1 MGSKKHKK
9 SHAQQVN
16 RSARPAPVA
25 NSSRGLIVFLVTLAS
40 VAIVFTL
47 YTTNDTQSANSAA
60 GVNAKA
66 RTSAGLQTSI
76 SRTARQ
82 QQPTTGDN
90 RGPVA
95 SRGPVKG
102 LPPLP
107 LVRFPAARP
116 PEVLRSV
123 YEFAANNPEI
133 LNYVPCFCGCENF
146 GHVSSH
152 DCFVDHRNQDG
163 QVVTWE
169 AHGMG

>member
-1 MGSKKHKK
+1 MGSRKHKK

-16 RSARPAPVA
+16 RSTKPAPVT

-40 VAIVFTL
+40 VAIVFTI
-47 YTTNDTQSANSAA
+47 YTTNDTQSVNSATGA
-60 GVNAKA
+60 NAKA
-66 RTSAGLQTSI
+66 RTSAGLQMAI
-76 SRTARQ
+76 SRDAT
-82 QQPTTGDN
+82 QQPPTPGDN

-95 SRGPVKG
+95 SRGPVNG

-116 PEVLRSV
+116 PEVVRSV
-123 YEFAANNPEI
+123 YEFAANNPEV

-163 QVVTWE
+163 QVAAWE
-169 AHGMG
+169 PHGMG

>member
-1 MGSKKHKK
+1 MGSRKHKK
-9 SHAQQVN
+9 SHARQVN
-16 RSARPAPVA
+16 RSARPTPVA
-25 NSSRGLIVFLVTLAS
+25 NSSRGLIIFLVTLAS
-40 VAIVFTL
+40 VAIVFTI

-60 GVNAKA
+60 GVNVKA

-76 SRTARQ
+76 SRAARQ

-107 LVRFPAARP
+107 LVGFPAARP
-116 PEVLRSV
+116 PEVIRSV
-123 YEFAANNPEI
+123 YEFAANNPEV

-163 QVVTWE
+163 QVVAWE

>member
-1 MGSKKHKK
+1 MGSRKHKK

-25 NSSRGLIVFLVTLAS
+25 NSSRGLIIFLGTLAS
-40 VAIVFTL
+40 VAIVFTI

-60 GVNAKA
+60 GVNVKA

-76 SRTARQ
+76 SRAARQ

-90 RGPVA
+90 RGPV
-95 SRGPVKG
+95 KG

-107 LVRFPAARP
+107 LVGFPAARP
-116 PEVLRSV
+116 PEVIRSV
-123 YEFAANNPEI
+123 YEFAANNPEV

-163 QVVTWE
+163 QVVAWE

>member
-1 MGSKKHKK
+1 MGSKKYKK
-9 SHAQQVN
+9 SHARQVN
-16 RSARPAPVA
+16 RSARPVPVA
-25 NSSRGLIVFLVTLAS
+25 KSPRGLIMFLVTLAS
-40 VAIVFTL
+40 VAIGLTI
-47 YTTNDTQSANSAA
+47 YPTNDTQPANSAA
-60 GVNAKA
+60 GVDAKA

-76 SRTARQ
+76 SRAARQ

-107 LVRFPAARP
+107 LVGFPAARP

-123 YEFAANNPEI
+123 YEFAANNPEV

-163 QVVTWE
+163 QVVSWE